1 MRNPSWRSWQPR
13 CHLSVHPFVPVRPE
27 HHDRQL
33 LATLKFPNRD
43 HREAGGSG
51 ILARMLLRG
60 VKHPAGLL
68 AGAEHADDSISKIS
82 VMVIFKIYLI
92 I

>member
-1 MRNPSWRSWQPR
+1 
-13 CHLSVHPFVPVRPE
+13 
-27 HHDRQL
+27 
-33 LATLKFPNRD
+33 
-43 HREAGGSG
+43 
-51 ILARMLLRG
+51 MLLRG